1 MKLAKFTVEF
11 LRHVLANDTVESKR
25 DVFQHAG
32 DGSLVFKQSWWYS
45 AFSAALPGTGLRGIK
60 PGHICMDLIVDAKTQ
75 RYYRHYGKGQVRV
88 HEAIMPGTKVTF
100 QALVEDHVTES
111 ALRTLLD
118 RVGRFVG
125 LSPYGHKL
133 GYGKFLLVTVEVG
146 ASEAAGVKRTNE
158 PEGQDGHPAEDRR
171 P

>member
-11 LRHVLANDTVESKR
+11 LRHVLANDVYEGKR
-25 DVFQHAG
+25 DRFQHAG

-60 PGHICMDLIVDAKTQ
+60 PGHISMDLLVDAKTEI
-75 RYYRHYGKGQVRV
+75 YHRHYGKGQVRP
-88 HEAIMPGTKVTF
+88 HEAIMPGTQVTF
-100 QALVEDHVTES
+100 QAMVEDHVTES

-125 LSPYGHKL
+125 LSPYGHNL
-133 GYGKFLLVTVEVG
+133 GYGKFRLVLVEVG
-146 ASEAAGVKRTNE
+146 ASEAAGAKRMNE
-158 PEGQDGHPAEDRR
+158 PEGQNGNPA
-171 P
+171 